1 VTVTNSGRHLVRVAD
16 VKVTGD
22 GFTNT
27 SKPSNIGPG
36 QTQQITLTVGIVDA
50 EMRQYVVGMNRFEQ
64 FMDVLGVALATLA
77 IALSLLTVLLQRRQ
91 HQRDAYRQIYE
102 SLMSDALQRG
112 RWLINDVAATGV
124 MPEDP
129 ADVRLMYRTLGTF
142 DNLAMY
148 IRHRLVP
155 RTWVM
160 DVWHHPLREMQQ
172 GSEIVRAARETRSG
186 IPTYTVPWPQ
196 LWQLF
201 GQAELYRSDLPCCS
215 PTTGVTNSH
224 Q

>member
-1 VTVTNSGRHLVRVAD
+1 
-16 VKVTGD
+16 
-22 GFTNT
+22 
-27 SKPSNIGPG
+27 
-36 QTQQITLTVGIVDA
+36 
-50 EMRQYVVGMNRFEQ
+50 MRQYVVGMNRVEQ
-64 FMDVLGVALATLA
+64 FKDVLGVALATLA

-160 DVWHHPLREMQQ
+160 DVWHHPLREMRQ
-172 GSEIVRAARETRSG
+172 GSEIVRAAVRHVVGFRPIQSRGLNSGNCSGKRSFVEATC
-186 IPTYTVPWPQ
+186 PAAVRRP
-196 LWQLF
+196 
-201 GQAELYRSDLPCCS
+201 AS
-215 PTTGVTNSH
+215 PTLTNDRPRPTH
-224 Q
+224 PDGCT